1 MSQKLMEVGKLF
13 EVTYKLISW
22 SSIYGVNTPFQ
33 LLLYCSAGC
42 SFCGLS
48 RFAAFIVTAVVLARW
63 GRHIINR
70 GSLCLTFVCLS
81 FGIDCWITC
90 CSLWSRSSSCS
101 HLHGRE
107 KGGGGGDIFPS
118 LSKSTTSNYIMNTM
132 FIQHQYGNI
141 CLYQHMNTYL
151 SLDSNC
157 EIRLIKILK
166 G

>member
-1 MSQKLMEVGKLF
+1 MSLKLTEVGKLF
-13 EVTYKLISW
+13 EGTYKLISW

-48 RFAAFIVTAVVLARW
+48 RFAAFIVTAVVPARW
-63 GRHIINR
+63 GRLTINR
-70 GSLCLTFVCLS
+70 GCLCLSFVCLS

-107 KGGGGGDIFPS
+107 KGGGGGGIFP
-118 LSKSTTSNYIMNTM
+118 LWMNKSTTSNQIISWTQCLFSINRGIYVYID
-132 FIQHQYGNI
+132 IWIH
-141 CLYQHMNTYL
+141 TYH
-151 SLDSNC
+151 
-157 EIRLIKILK
+157 
-166 G
+166 